1 MAYTTIDN
9 PTNYFETLIWTGDGN
24 SSRNITDLSFQP
36 DWIWFKRR
44 NATGHN
50 RLIDSVRGSN
60 KLLQTDLTNA
70 EGTDATY
77 VTSFNSDGF
86 SIGNNTDI
94 NNSGTTVVAWNWKAG
109 TAFSNSAGANGA
121 TLASSGSK
129 NDTAGFSIVSYT
141 GDESGND
148 TIFHGLSQTP
158 ELIITK
164 PRDVADNWG
173 FFHGSFSSQE
183 YMFFNTTSAKADA
196 SSMFNALPGST
207 VFTVG
212 DNAAVN
218 DNGAMIAY
226 CFHSVKGYS
235 KFGSYKGNGNDDG
248 VFIYTGF
255 KPAFVITRQTNGG
268 NYWHIHDNK
277 RNSFNVVNTQLF
289 VDRNVAEE
297 TPSSGENA
305 RDFLSNGFKFR
316 DSDHNNSSQSYIY
329 MAFAE
334 SPFVTSGGVPT
345 TAR

>member
-235 KFGSYKGNGNDDG
+235 KFGSYTGNGSTDG
-248 VFIYTGF
+248 TYIHLGF
-255 KPAFVITRQTNGG
+255 KAAYIMIKGTGSGTN
-268 NYWHIHDNK
+268 WFIQDNK
-277 RNSFNVVNTQLF
+277 RNPHNIVDKYLNADSNAADQSADMFDITANGIKQRNTFANL
-289 VDRNVAEE
+289 NG
-297 TPSSGENA
+297 SG
-305 RDFLSNGFKFR
+305 ST
-316 DSDHNNSSQSYIY
+316 YIF

-334 SPFVTSGGVPT
+334 NPFVTSGGIPT